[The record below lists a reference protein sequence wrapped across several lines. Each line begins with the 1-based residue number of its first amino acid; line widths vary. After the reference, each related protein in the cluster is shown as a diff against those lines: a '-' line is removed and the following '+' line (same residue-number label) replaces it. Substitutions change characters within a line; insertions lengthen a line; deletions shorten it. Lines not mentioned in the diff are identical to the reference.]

1 MLEFQNL
8 QHRYTPQVEVRFPD
22 LRLAHGDHLL
32 VQGASGSGKSTL
44 LAMIAG
50 LLSPTSGHVRVEG
63 TDVGALRASARDAW
77 RGATLGFVPQ
87 RLHLSPSLSVSH
99 NLQLPF
105 VCAGEP
111 VDEARIASVMDHLG
125 IGALAHRRPHEL
137 SVGQAHRVALA
148 RALLRQPKLILADE
162 PTASLDDD
170 AATDALGL
178 LRQAAT
184 ETGATLV
191 VATHDRR
198 VTDWLPGAHV
208 LRLDTAPAP

>member
-1 MLEFQNL
+1 VLEFQNL
-8 QHRYTPQVEVRFPD
+8 RHRYTPQVEVRFPD

-32 VQGASGSGKSTL
+32 VLGASGSGKSTL
-44 LAMIAG
+44 LALIAG
-50 LLSPTSGHVRVEG
+50 LLSPSSGHVRVEG
-63 TDVGALRASARDAW
+63 TDVGSLRASARDAW

-87 RLHLSPSLSVSH
+87 RLHLSPSLSVLH
-99 NLQLPF
+99 NLELPF
-105 VCAGEP
+105 VCAGEH
-111 VDEARIASVMDHLG
+111 VDSPRIATVMDHLG

-148 RALLRQPKLILADE
+148 RALLREPRLILADE
-162 PTASLDDD
+162 PTASLDDE

-178 LRQAAT
+178 LRQAAS

-208 LRLDTAPAP
+208 LRLAAAPAP

>member
-8 QHRYTPQVEVRFPD
+8 RHRYTPQVEVRFPD

-44 LAMIAG
+44 LALIAG

-87 RLHLSPSLSVSH
+87 RLHLSPSLSVRH
-99 NLQLPF
+99 NLELPF

-111 VDEARIASVMDHLG
+111 VDGARIATVMDHLG

-148 RALLRQPKLILADE
+148 RALLREPRLILADE
-162 PTASLDDD
+162 PTASLDDE

-208 LRLDTAPAP
+208 LRLAAAATP

>member
-8 QHRYTPQVEVRFPD
+8 RHRYTPQVEVRFPD

-32 VQGASGSGKSTL
+32 VLGASGSGKSTL
-44 LAMIAG
+44 LALIAG
-50 LLSPTSGHVRVEG
+50 LLSPSSGHVRVEG

-87 RLHLSPSLSVSH
+87 RLHLSPSLSVRH
-99 NLQLPF
+99 NLELPF

-111 VDEARIASVMDHLG
+111 VDGTRIATVMDHLG
-125 IGALAHRRPHEL
+125 ISALTHRRPHEL

-148 RALLRQPKLILADE
+148 RALLREPRLILADE
-162 PTASLDDD
+162 PTASLDDE
-170 AATDALGL
+170 AATDALAL

-184 ETGATLV
+184 ETRATLV

-198 VTDWLPGAHV
+198 VTEWLPGARV
-208 LRLDTAPAP
+208 LRLGGAPAP